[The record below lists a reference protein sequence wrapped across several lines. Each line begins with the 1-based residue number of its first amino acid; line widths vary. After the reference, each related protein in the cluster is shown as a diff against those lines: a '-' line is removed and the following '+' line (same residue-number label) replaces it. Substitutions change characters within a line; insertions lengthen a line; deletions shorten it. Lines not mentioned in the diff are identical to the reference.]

1 LSRFVLDASVTVAWC
16 FADETTAYTETVL
29 EMLAAGGDALA
40 PAIWPLEVAN
50 VLVMAERRKR
60 ITLAKTT
67 NFLQLLAGF
76 AVSLDAASAAQTF
89 DKVLSLA
96 REQGLSTYDAAYLEL
111 AIREGLPLATLDTDL
126 KKAARA
132 VGVRIA
138 GV

>member
-1 LSRFVLDASVTVAWC
+1 LSRFVLDASVTAAWC
-16 FADETTAYTETVL
+16 FADETTAYTEAVL
-29 EMLAAGGDALA
+29 EMLAASEALA
-40 PAIWPLEVAN
+40 PAIWPFEVAN

-60 ITLAKTT
+60 ITLSKTT
-67 NFLQLLAGF
+67 NFLELLAGL
-76 AVSLDAASAAQTF
+76 AVSVDATGAAQTF

-96 REQGLSTYDAAYLEL
+96 RAHGLPTYDAAYLEL

-132 VGVRIA
+132 VGLRIA

>member
-1 LSRFVLDASVTVAWC
+1 MSRFVLDASVTAAWC
-16 FADETTAYTETVL
+16 FADETTAYSETVL
-29 EMLAAGGDALA
+29 EMLAAGEALA
-40 PAIWPLEVAN
+40 PATWPLEVAN

-67 NFLQLLAGF
+67 SFLQLLAGL
-76 AVSLDAASAAQTF
+76 AVSLDAAGAAQTF
-89 DKVLSLA
+89 DNVLSLA

-111 AIREGLPLATLDTDL
+111 AIRKGLPLATLDTDL

>member
-1 LSRFVLDASVTVAWC
+1 MSRFVLDASITAAWC
-16 FADETTAYTETVL
+16 FADETTAYTEAVL
-29 EMLAAGGDALA
+29 EMLAAGGEALA
-40 PAIWPLEVAN
+40 PAIWPFEVAN

-67 NFLQLLAGF
+67 NFLQLLTGF
-76 AVSLDAASAAQTF
+76 AVSFDSAGAAQTF
-89 DKVLSLA
+89 ANVLSLA

-111 AIREGLPLATLDTDL
+111 AIRKGLPLATLDTDL
-126 KKAARA
+126 KKAARI

>member
-1 LSRFVLDASVTVAWC
+1 LSRFVLDASVTIAWC

-29 EMLAAGGDALA
+29 EMLAAGSDALA
-40 PAIWPLEVAN
+40 PAIWPFEVAN

-60 ITLAKTT
+60 ITLAKIT

-76 AVSLDAASAAQTF
+76 AVSLDAASGAQTF

-132 VGVRIA
+132 VGVRMA

>member
-1 LSRFVLDASVTVAWC
+1 MASVSQ
-16 FADETTAYTETVL
+16 
-29 EMLAAGGDALA
+29 LA
-40 PAIWPLEVAN
+40 PAIWPFEVAN

-60 ITLAKTT
+60 ITLAKTA

-76 AVSLDAASAAQTF
+76 AISFDAASAAQTF

-96 REQGLSTYDAAYLEL
+96 REKGLSTYDAAYLEL
-111 AIREGLPLATLDTDL
+111 AIREALPLATLDTDL
-126 KKAARA
+126 KKAAKA

>member
-1 LSRFVLDASVTVAWC
+1 LSRFVLDASVTAAWC
-16 FADETTAYTETVL
+16 FADETTAYTEAVL
-29 EMLAAGGDALA
+29 EMLAAGDALA
-40 PAIWPLEVAN
+40 PAIWPFEVAN
-50 VLVMAERRKR
+50 VLAMAERRKR

-76 AVSLDAASAAQTF
+76 SVSLDAASAAQTF

-132 VGVRIA
+132 VGVRLA

>member
-1 LSRFVLDASVTVAWC
+1 LSRFVLDASVTAAWC
-16 FADETTAYTETVL
+16 FADETTAYTEAVL
-29 EMLAAGGDALA
+29 EMLAAGDALA
-40 PAIWPLEVAN
+40 PAIWPFEVAN
-50 VLVMAERRKR
+50 VLAMAERRKR

-76 AVSLDAASAAQTF
+76 AISLDAASAAQTF

-126 KKAARA
+126 KKAART
-132 VGVRIA
+132 VGVKLA